1 MAGTEGAVEMGS
13 DLRRSIADE
22 LRRAIELGEYPPG
35 STLPPAAELATT
47 WDTTRWLITNVYND
61 LQEEGLVRVGKRS
74 GTVVV
79 DQRREN
85 LPRSP
90 MVSRD
95 VSGYLFESAPWKQLG
110 ELELITVPVRATIA
124 DLLDLKLG
132 DEVLTRAHVLGWPID
147 RSGGRATPDPI
158 QIVTSTLPNWIV
170 AQLPTLAEPTTAPG
184 SVLDRIEE
192 SFGGPLTWTD
202 LVGAER
208 ADRVEAHRLNVRAGS
223 PVLHVHTITRLRDGR
238 PVEVTTRSVSGDRFR
253 LGPTPLP
260 RGESAAWPPHA
271 AP

>member
-1 MAGTEGAVEMGS
+1 MGS

-22 LRRAIELGEYPPG
+22 LRRSIEVGEYPPG
-35 STLPPAAELATT
+35 STLPSAEELAKP

-61 LQEEGLVRVGKRS
+61 LQDEGLVRVVKRV
-74 GTVVV
+74 GTVVI
-79 DQRREN
+79 DQRRET
-85 LPRSP
+85 LPRSS

-95 VSGYLFESAPWKQLG
+95 ISGYIFESAPWKQLG
-110 ELELITVPVRATIA
+110 ELELSTVPVRATVA

-132 DEVLTRAHVLGWPID
+132 DEVVTREQVLGWPVD
-147 RSGGRATPDPI
+147 RSAGRSKPDPI
-158 QIVTSTLPNWIV
+158 QIVTSTLPRWIV
-170 AQLPTLAEPTTAPG
+170 LQLPVLAESATAPG

-208 ADRVEAHRLNVRAGS
+208 ANRVEAHRLNVLAGS

-238 PVEVTTRSVSGDRFR
+238 PVEVTTRTVSGDRFR

-260 RGESAAWPPHA
+260 RGESAAWPPPA

>member
-1 MAGTEGAVEMGS
+1 MGS
-13 DLRRSIADE
+13 DLRRAVADE
-22 LRRAIELGEYPPG
+22 LRRAIGVGELPPG
-35 STLPPAAELATT
+35 ATLPTAEDLAAT
-47 WDTTRWLITNVYND
+47 WNTSRWLITNVYND
-61 LQEEGLVRVGKRS
+61 LQDEGLVRVVKRV
-74 GTVVV
+74 GTIVI

-85 LPRSP
+85 LPRSS

-95 VSGYLFESAPWKQLG
+95 VSGYVFESTPWKQLG
-110 ELELITVPVRATIA
+110 EIELRRAPVRTTMA

-132 DEVLTRAHVLGWPID
+132 DEVVSRKQVLGLAAD
-147 RSGGRATPDPI
+147 RSAGRTQPDPM

-170 AQLPTLAEPTTAPG
+170 AQLPVLAESTTAPG

-192 SFGGPLTWTD
+192 SFGGPLTWTN

-208 ADRVEAHRLNVRAGS
+208 ANRVEAHCLNVRAGS
-223 PVLHVHTITRLRDGR
+223 PVLHVHTTTRLRDGR
-238 PVEVTTRSVSGDRFR
+238 PVEVTTRTVSGDRLR

-260 RGESAAWPPHA
+260 RGESAVWPPPS